1 MKTFFIILALIFISS
16 TASAQMFKGVG
27 EDVSA
32 QIVNIDFKKLEVKSN
47 KIITDLCFQNPT
59 GRCVKPP
66 TSFKVAYG
74 RQTETFAPDKIC
86 KAEGYCKV
94 MFKTEEKLK
103 TECDVTEPMTVT
115 VGEGKKQI
123 HTTIIWRQRFQ
134 CN

>member
-1 MKTFFIILALIFISS
+1 MKTFFVILAIIFISS
-16 TASAQMFKGVG
+16 TAGAQMFKGVG
-27 EDVSA
+27 EDVSN

-59 GRCVKPP
+59 GRCVKPT

-74 RQTETFAPDKIC
+74 SDTQSFTPDKIC
-86 KAEGYCKV
+86 KPEGYCKV
-94 MFKTEEKLK
+94 KFESKDKLK

-123 HTTIIWRQRFQ
+123 HTTIIWKQRFK
-134 CN
+134 CD